1 MKSKLSINLEVSLV
15 EIILSVLIF
24 AVAGVIMLN
33 CFAYA
38 KYTQEKANDKVAA
51 SWIVQSDVEMIKSS
65 VALNDAVLFLTKNYE
80 TQTKNENS
88 DIYTNYYDKDWN
100 LCSKENQAYSIN
112 TSISIE
118 DSGYGEFMNITITAH
133 KSNPYPF
140 VDKGKTASPVY
151 SIETGKFFPNLEHG
165 RQ

>member
-51 SWIVQSDVEMIKSS
+51 SWIVQSDVEMIRSS
-65 VALNDAVLFLTKNYE
+65 DILDHAVLFLTKNYE
-80 TQTKNENS
+80 NKAKNGSS

-100 LCSKENQAYSIN
+100 LCSKENQVYFIN
-112 TSISIE
+112 TVISLE
-118 DSGYGEFMNITITAH
+118 DSEYGEFMNIIITAQ

-140 VDKGKTASPVY
+140 IDKGKTTSPVY
-151 SIETGKFFPNLEHG
+151 SIETSKFFPILKQG